1 MKYKRAS
8 LIVSVVD
15 PPVEIVKL
23 ITRIDRTPAFLKDH
37 HDLYYFSISFN
48 NISGQVPIE
57 VIFSFRTTSFAQLFS
72 SLHVLTEKTGMA
84 LLLALLYHNNPNHI
98 EGSNSDG
105 GKPQYR

>member
-48 NISGQVPIE
+48 NISGQVPI
-57 VIFSFRTTSFAQLFS
+57 
-72 SLHVLTEKTGMA
+72 
-84 LLLALLYHNNPNHI
+84 
-98 EGSNSDG
+98 
-105 GKPQYR
+105 